1 MKNSPEVCRTLVV
14 VTGPTA
20 SGKTDLAISIARHFA
35 CDIISAD
42 SRQIYR
48 DIPIGTAAPSL
59 EERRRAVHHFVGF
72 LGLEEYYSAARFESD
87 VMALLPSMWE
97 KSSVAV
103 MCGGSM
109 MYVDAV
115 VRGIDDMPTVDDS
128 TRAYVAA
135 LYRDHGLDGICAQ
148 LEIVDPHYYAR
159 VDRRNPRR
167 LLHALEVSL
176 QAGRP
181 YSSFCTGEARQR
193 DFRVVKLAI
202 DYPREQL
209 FGRINSRV
217 ERMMDT
223 GFVEEARAAFA
234 VAGNSNSL
242 NTVGYKELKKYID
255 AEWDLATAVARIAKN
270 TRVYAKKQLTWLR
283 RDPDVHWLDPSAD
296 LLTQALAVIKK
307 ISDCD

>member
-48 DIPIGTAAPSL
+48 DIPIGTAAPSPG
-59 EERRRAVHHFVGF
+59 ERRRAVHHFVGF

-115 VRGIDDMPTVDDS
+115 VRGIDDMPAVDD
-128 TRAYVAA
+128 
-135 LYRDHGLDGICAQ
+135 HPGLCG
-148 LEIVDPHYYAR
+148 
-159 VDRRNPRR
+159 
-167 LLHALEVSL
+167 
-176 QAGRP
+176 
-181 YSSFCTGEARQR
+181 
-193 DFRVVKLAI
+193 
-202 DYPREQL
+202 
-209 FGRINSRV
+209 
-217 ERMMDT
+217 
-223 GFVEEARAAFA
+223 GFV
-234 VAGNSNSL
+234 
-242 NTVGYKELKKYID
+242 
-255 AEWDLATAVARIAKN
+255 
-270 TRVYAKKQLTWLR
+270 
-283 RDPDVHWLDPSAD
+283 P
-296 LLTQALAVIKK
+296 
-307 ISDCD
+307 

>member
-48 DIPIGTAAPSL
+48 DIPLGTAAPSP

-97 KSSVAV
+97 KSAVAV

-115 VRGIDDMPTVDDS
+115 VRGIDDMPTVDDR

-209 FGRINSRV
+209 FERINSRV
-217 ERMMDT
+217 ERMMDA

-283 RDPDVHWLDPSAD
+283 RDNDVHWLDPSAD
-296 LLTQALAVIKK
+296 LFPQALAVIKK

>member
-48 DIPIGTAAPSL
+48 DIPIGTAAPSPG
-59 EERRRAVHHFVGF
+59 ERRCAVHHFVGF

-115 VRGIDDMPTVDDS
+115 VRGIDDMPAVDDR

-217 ERMMDT
+217 ERMMDA

-234 VAGNSNSL
+234 VAGNANSL

-255 AEWDLATAVARIAKN
+255 GEWDLATAVARIAKN

-283 RDPDVHWLDPSAD
+283 RDNDVHWLDPSAD
-296 LLTQALAVIKK
+296 LFPQALAVIKK

>member
-48 DIPIGTAAPSL
+48 DIPIGTAAPSPG
-59 EERRRAVHHFVGF
+59 ERRRAVHHFVGF

-115 VRGIDDMPTVDDS
+115 VRGIDDMPAVDDS

-217 ERMMDT
+217 ERMMDA

-234 VAGNSNSL
+234 VAGNANSL

-255 AEWDLATAVARIAKN
+255 GEWDLATAVARIAKN

-283 RDPDVHWLDPSAD
+283 RDNDVHWLDPSAD
-296 LLTQALAVIKK
+296 LFHQALAVMKK

>member
-48 DIPIGTAAPSL
+48 DIPIGTAAPSP

-97 KSSVAV
+97 KSAVAV

-115 VRGIDDMPTVDDS
+115 VRGIDDMPTVDDR

-217 ERMMDT
+217 ERMMDA

-234 VAGNSNSL
+234 VAGNANSL

-255 AEWDLATAVARIAKN
+255 GEWDLATAVARIAKN

-283 RDPDVHWLDPSAD
+283 RDNDVHWLDPSAD
-296 LLTQALAVIKK
+296 LFPQALAVIKK

>member
-48 DIPIGTAAPSL
+48 DIPIGTAAPSPG
-59 EERRRAVHHFVGF
+59 ERRRAVHHFVGF

-115 VRGIDDMPTVDDS
+115 VRGIDDMPAVDDS

-181 YSSFCTGEARQR
+181 NSSFCTGEARQR

-217 ERMMDT
+217 ERMMDA

-234 VAGNSNSL
+234 VAGNANSL

-255 AEWDLATAVARIAKN
+255 GEWDLATAVARIAKN

-283 RDPDVHWLDPSAD
+283 RDNDVHWLDPSAD
-296 LLTQALAVIKK
+296 LFPQALAVIKK

>member
-48 DIPIGTAAPSL
+48 DIPIGTAAPSP

-97 KSSVAV
+97 KSAVAV

-115 VRGIDDMPTVDDS
+115 VRGIDDMPTVDDR

-209 FGRINSRV
+209 FERINSRV
-217 ERMMDT
+217 ERMMDA

-283 RDPDVHWLDPSAD
+283 RDNDVHWLDPSAD
-296 LLTQALAVIKK
+296 LFPQALAVIKK

>member
-48 DIPIGTAAPSL
+48 DIPIGTAAPSP

-87 VMALLPSMWE
+87 VMALLPSMGE
-97 KSSVAV
+97 KSAVAV

-115 VRGIDDMPTVDDS
+115 VRGIDDMPTVDDR

-209 FGRINSRV
+209 FERINSRV
-217 ERMMDT
+217 ERMMDA

-283 RDPDVHWLDPSAD
+283 RDNDVHWLDPSAD
-296 LLTQALAVIKK
+296 LFPQALAVIKK

>member
-1 MKNSPEVCRTLVV
+1 
-14 VTGPTA
+14 
-20 SGKTDLAISIARHFA
+20 
-35 CDIISAD
+35 
-42 SRQIYR
+42 
-48 DIPIGTAAPSL
+48 
-59 EERRRAVHHFVGF
+59 
-72 LGLEEYYSAARFESD
+72 
-87 VMALLPSMWE
+87 
-97 KSSVAV
+97 
-103 MCGGSM
+103 

-148 LEIVDPHYYAR
+148 LEIVDPHYYER

-202 DYPREQL
+202 DYTREQL

-217 ERMMDT
+217 ERMMDA

-234 VAGNSNSL
+234 VAGNANSL

-255 AEWDLATAVARIAKN
+255 GEWDLATAVARIAKN

-283 RDPDVHWLDPSAD
+283 RDNDVHWLDPSAD
-296 LLTQALAVIKK
+296 LFPQALAVIKK
-307 ISDCD
+307 NIGL

>member
-48 DIPIGTAAPSL
+48 DIPIGTAAPSP

-97 KSSVAV
+97 KSAVAV

-115 VRGIDDMPTVDDS
+115 VRGIDDMPTVDDR

-209 FGRINSRV
+209 FERINSRV
-217 ERMMDT
+217 ERMMDA

-234 VAGNSNSL
+234 VAGNANSL

-255 AEWDLATAVARIAKN
+255 GEWDLATAVARIAKN

-283 RDPDVHWLDPSAD
+283 RDNDVHWLDPSAD
-296 LLTQALAVIKK
+296 LFPQALAVIKK

>member
-48 DIPIGTAAPSL
+48 DIPIGTAAPSPG
-59 EERRRAVHHFVGF
+59 ERRRAVHHFVGF

-115 VRGIDDMPTVDDS
+115 VRGIDDMPAVDDS

-135 LYRDHGLDGICAQ
+135 LYRDHGLDSICAQ

-217 ERMMDT
+217 ERMMDA

-234 VAGNSNSL
+234 VAGNANSL

-255 AEWDLATAVARIAKN
+255 GEWDLATAVARIAKN

-283 RDPDVHWLDPSAD
+283 RDNDVHWLDPSAD
-296 LLTQALAVIKK
+296 LFPQALAVIKK

>member
-1 MKNSPEVCRTLVV
+1 MTNSPEVCRTLVV

-48 DIPIGTAAPSL
+48 DIPIGTAAPSPG
-59 EERRRAVHHFVGF
+59 ERRRAVHHFVGF

-115 VRGIDDMPTVDDS
+115 VRGIDDMPAVDDS

-217 ERMMDT
+217 ERMMDA

-234 VAGNSNSL
+234 VAGNANSL

-255 AEWDLATAVARIAKN
+255 GEWDLATAVARIAKN

-283 RDPDVHWLDPSAD
+283 RDNDVHWLDPSAD
-296 LLTQALAVIKK
+296 LFPQALAVIKK

>member
-48 DIPIGTAAPSL
+48 DIPIGTAAPSP

-97 KSSVAV
+97 KSAVAV

-128 TRAYVAA
+128 TRAYMAA

-217 ERMMDT
+217 ERMMDA

-234 VAGNSNSL
+234 VAGNANSL

-255 AEWDLATAVARIAKN
+255 GEWDLATAVARIAKN

-283 RDPDVHWLDPSAD
+283 RDNDVHWLDPSAD
-296 LLTQALAVIKK
+296 LFPQALAVIKK

>member
-48 DIPIGTAAPSL
+48 DIPIGTAAPSP

-97 KSSVAV
+97 KSAVAV

-115 VRGIDDMPTVDDS
+115 VRGIDDMPTVDDR

-209 FGRINSRV
+209 FERINSRV
-217 ERMMDT
+217 ERMMDA

-283 RDPDVHWLDPSAD
+283 RDNDVHWLDPSAD
-296 LLTQALAVIKK
+296 LFPQALAVINK

>member
-48 DIPIGTAAPSL
+48 DIPIGTAAPSP

-97 KSSVAV
+97 KSAVAV

-115 VRGIDDMPTVDDS
+115 VRGIDDMPTVDDR

-209 FGRINSRV
+209 FERINSRV
-217 ERMMDT
+217 ERMMDA

-255 AEWDLATAVARIAKN
+255 ADWDLATAVARIAKN

-283 RDPDVHWLDPSAD
+283 RDNDVHWLDPSAD
-296 LLTQALAVIKK
+296 LFPQALAVIKK